1 MLISIIKKP
10 NNMKNILLL
19 LLILTI
25 APFSLKAKNIKHG
38 KEIKF
43 KN

>member
-1 MLISIIKKP
+1 
-10 NNMKNILLL
+10 MKNILLL